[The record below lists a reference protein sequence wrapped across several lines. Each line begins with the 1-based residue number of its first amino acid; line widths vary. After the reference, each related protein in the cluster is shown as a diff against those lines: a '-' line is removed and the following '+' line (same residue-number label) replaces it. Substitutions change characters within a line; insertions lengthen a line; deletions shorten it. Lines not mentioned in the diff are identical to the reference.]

1 MKKLAIYGAGGLGR
15 EVALMINQINQV
27 HQQWDLI
34 GFFDDGR
41 RKDDY
46 IDYLVVLGG
55 INEVNA
61 LESSC
66 AIVIAIADAASRKSI
81 VERIENNLIYYPII
95 IHPKAL
101 LGSAKNQWG
110 EGTII
115 AAGCLF
121 TTGIIIGKFT
131 IVNLACTLG
140 HDVRLGDFCS
150 VMPGCNISGNVVIGE
165 ATLIG
170 TGTQVLQNIT
180 IGAQCTIGAGAVV
193 INNIESG
200 LTVVGIPANRLIG

>member
-27 HQQWDLI
+27 DQQWDLI

-41 RKDDY
+41 RKNDCVDG
-46 IDYLVVLGG
+46 LMVLGG
-55 INEVNA
+55 INDVNA
-61 LESSC
+61 IQSSC
-66 AIVIAIADAASRKSI
+66 AIVIAIADAASRESI
-81 VERIENNLIYYPII
+81 VERINNNLINYPII

-101 LGSAKNQWG
+101 LGSVENEWG

-115 AAGCLF
+115 TAGCIF
-121 TTGIIIGKFT
+121 TTGIVVGKFT

-165 ATLIG
+165 STLIG

-180 IGAQCTIGAGAVV
+180 VGAHCTIGAGAVV

-200 LTVVGIPANRLIG
+200 LTVVGIPANRLL